1 MDDQQQPPPQMDNY
15 DQYQPITSNMLSGR
29 DVNSLDLKLRTD
41 DIIIELENILLNR
54 VIEIDKN
61 GETKI
66 FQKGTALL
74 SPDGVGEVMS
84 VVRPFVNRATILSNY
99 RDDEIERIMK
109 IIHVKLVLNL
119 AGKKE
124 MLGLSDPTNLHMIVE
139 IVTNMVW
146 NAYKRSE
153 FAMEQNFMSK
163 IHHVTE
169 SKITQEQPKGKFLGI
184 FGKGE

>member
-1 MDDQQQPPPQMDNY
+1 MDEQQNVPQIDY
-15 DQYQPITSNMLSGR
+15 ADQYQPVRSDILSGR

-41 DIIIELENILLNR
+41 DILIELENILLNR
-54 VIEIDKN
+54 IIEVDKT

-66 FQKGTALL
+66 FQKGKPLL
-74 SPDGVGEVMS
+74 SEEGVSEIMT
-84 VVRPFVNRATILSNY
+84 VVRPFVNRATILSNH

-146 NAYKRSE
+146 SAYKRSE
-153 FAMEQNFMSK
+153 FALEQNFMSK
-163 IHHVTE
+163 IHHITE

-184 FGKGE
+184 FGKGD